1 MPQTIERDGA
11 LSFTVTAGSGDRPV
25 LLVHGFGSNYAMN
38 WEAPGWPWAL
48 RAAADRII
56 GVDVRGHGAS
66 AKPHDPASY
75 APEALVGDLV
85 AVLDA
90 VDAAQVDVVGYSMGA
105 RLTWELAVRHP
116 ERVRRAVLGGF
127 GPRPLTEDDPDAFVA
142 AIAFAAQ
149 LPGNDIEAL
158 RACAKGQA
166 AHPFDAAAGV
176 PTAPLLFVA
185 AEGDGLAD
193 GVEDLAAGGAGGA
206 GSEVVRL
213 PGRDH
218 RTAVS
223 AQAFKRAA
231 VEFLSG

>member
-1 MPQTIERDGA
+1 MPETIERDGE
-11 LSFTVTAGSGDRPV
+11 LSFTVTEGSGARPV

-48 RAAADRII
+48 RGTADRIV

-75 APEALVGDLV
+75 SPDTLVDDLV
-85 AVLDA
+85 AVLDEVGA
-90 VDAAQVDVVGYSMGA
+90 PCADVVGYSMGA

-127 GPRPLTEDDPDAFVA
+127 GPRPLTEDDPAAFID
-142 AIAFAAQ
+142 AIAFAAR
-149 LPGNDIEAL
+149 LPGNDLEAL

-166 AHPFDAAAGV
+166 AHLFDAGAGA
-176 PTAPLLFVA
+176 PAAPLLFVA
-185 AEGDGLAD
+185 AEGDVLAE
-193 GVEDLAAGGAGGA
+193 GVEGLAAGLP

-231 VEFLSG
+231 AEFLSG